1 MLQDNGTNRSMDH
14 KDSNK
19 VFRSPEAAVAVVR
32 DGASILFAGFG
43 GAGCPSRLI
52 TALARQGVRNLTAI
66 TNNCGTGDSETGILF
81 KNRQVKRVIA
91 SFPGPGSGYFQEQFA
106 AGTIELELVAQ
117 GTLCERMR
125 AAGAGIPAFYTP
137 VGAGTEVGAG
147 KEERSFEGR
156 NYVMERALGAD
167 FAFLRA
173 HRADEVGN
181 LVYRKA
187 ARNFN
192 PVMAMAAKVTIV
204 EVEEIVPAGML
215 DPEAIVTPGIFVDRI
230 VAVTASANG

>member
-1 MLQDNGTNRSMDH
+1 MDRRNP
-14 KDSNK
+14 SK
-19 VFRSPEAAVAVVR
+19 VFRSAEAAVSVVC

-43 GAGCPSRLI
+43 GAGCPNHLI
-52 TALARQGVRNLTAI
+52 AVLARQGVRNLTAI
-66 TNNCGTGDSETGILF
+66 TNDCGTGDSETGILF

-91 SFPGPGSGYFQEQFA
+91 SFPGPGSQYLQEQFA
-106 AGTIELELVAQ
+106 VGTIELELVPQ
-117 GTLCERMR
+117 GTLCERIR

-137 VGAGTEVGAG
+137 VGVGTEVGVG

-156 NYVMERALGAD
+156 NYLMERALGAD

-173 HRADEVGN
+173 HRADESGN

-204 EVEEIVPAGML
+204 EVEEIVPVGEL
-215 DPEAIVTPGIFVDRI
+215 DPETIVTPGIFVDRI
-230 VAVTASANG
+230 VAVKASADG